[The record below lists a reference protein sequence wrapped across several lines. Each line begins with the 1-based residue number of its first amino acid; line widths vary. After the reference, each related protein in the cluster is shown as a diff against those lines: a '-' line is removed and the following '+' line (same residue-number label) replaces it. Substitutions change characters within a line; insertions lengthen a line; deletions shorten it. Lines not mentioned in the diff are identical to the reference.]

1 MSALPDFSMR
11 ELIEAGVHFGHK
23 TKRWNPRMAP
33 FIYGTRNDIHIID
46 LQQTVPM
53 LHRALS
59 AVRATVAKNGRILFV
74 GTKRQ
79 ASETIQESA
88 KRCGQYY
95 VDQRW
100 LGGMLTNWSTI
111 QNSIR
116 QLRKYEEQL
125 ADTQSGLTKKETL
138 TMSRNRDKL
147 ERSLGGIRD
156 MGGKPDL
163 LFIIDTNREELAVKE
178 AQKLGIPIVAIIDT
192 NCSVD
197 GIDFPIPGN
206 DDATR
211 AIKLYCKL
219 ISDAALSGLKENLSV
234 KDAPSEFSRELD
246 SNEQEEGLSERQQ
259 QEKLTRDNNRGG
271 RGGKNERNDRG
282 SKSAPK
288 AAPASSTKKEA
299 FAEEA
304 KKASAK
310 KKAAE
315 VPFEAA
321 VAAET
326 AAEEAP
332 KAKKASKKSA

>member
-33 FIYGTRNDIHIID
+33 YIYGARNDIHIID

-79 ASETIQESA
+79 ASETIAESA

-116 QLRKYEEQL
+116 QLRKYEELL
-125 ADTQSGLTKKETL
+125 ADAHSGLTKKEIL
-138 TMSRNRDKL
+138 TTQRNRDKL
-147 ERSLGGIRD
+147 ERSLGGIRE

-211 AIKLYCKL
+211 AIKLYCQL
-219 ISDAALSGLKENLSV
+219 ISDAALSGLKANLSV
-234 KDAPSEFSRELD
+234 KDSDFGAAAEPSEMESTD
-246 SNEQEEGLSERQQ
+246 GMTERQQ
-259 QEKLTRDNNRGG
+259 QEKLGRDSRKDAK
-271 RGGKNERNDRG
+271 GKP
-282 SKSAPK
+282 SKSEPK

-304 KKASAK
+304 KKAAK
-310 KKAAE
+310 KKSVE

-321 VAAET
+321 VAAE
-326 AAEEAP
+326 AAEAAAP
-332 KAKKASKKSA
+332 KGKKSDKKTA

>member
-79 ASETIQESA
+79 ASETIAESA

-116 QLRKYEEQL
+116 QLRKYEELL
-125 ADTQSGLTKKETL
+125 ADTQSGLTKKEVL
-138 TMSRNRDKL
+138 TTQRNRDKL

-192 NCSVD
+192 NCTTD

-219 ISDAALSGLKENLSV
+219 ISDAALSGLKENL
-234 KDAPSEFSRELD
+234 KGDDFGATMDAVEADAGEASE
-246 SNEQEEGLSERQQ
+246 GMSERQV
-259 QEKLTRDNNRGG
+259 QEKLTRDNNRKGAAG
-271 RGGKNERNDRG
+271 KGDRGGKN
-282 SKSAPK
+282 AAK

-304 KKASAK
+304 KKAAK
-310 KKAAE
+310 KKTAE
-315 VPFEAA
+315 MPFEAA
-321 VAAET
+321 VAAE
-326 AAEEAP
+326 AAPADEAP
-332 KAKKASKKSA
+332 KAKKAAKKSA

>member
-11 ELIEAGVHFGHK
+11 ELIDAGVHFGHK

-53 LHRALS
+53 LHRALA
-59 AVRATVAKNGRILFV
+59 AVRATVSKNGRILFV

-79 ASETIQESA
+79 ASETIAESA

-116 QLRKYEEQL
+116 QLRKYEELL
-125 ADTQSGLTKKETL
+125 ADSQSGLTKKEIL
-138 TMSRNRDKL
+138 TTSRNRDKL

-178 AQKLGIPIVAIIDT
+178 AQKLGIPIVAIVDT
-192 NCSVD
+192 NCSTD

-219 ISDAALSGLKENLSV
+219 ISDAALSGLKENLKGDDFGAALQS
-234 KDAPSEFSRELD
+234 SEAEA
-246 SNEQEEGLSERQQ
+246 EEGLTERQQ
-259 QEKLTRDNNRGG
+259 QEKLSRDSRKPAAKP
-271 RGGKNERNDRG
+271 GKN
-282 SKSAPK
+282 AAK
-288 AAPASSTKKEA
+288 AAPSSSTKKEA

-304 KKASAK
+304 KKAAK
-310 KKAAE
+310 KKTAE

-321 VAAET
+321 VAAESASAET
-326 AAEEAP
+326 AEKP
-332 KAKKASKKSA
+332 KKSAKKSA

>member
-1 MSALPDFSMR
+1 MDLPSFSMR
-11 ELIEAGVHFGHK
+11 ELIDAGVHFGHK

-59 AVRATVAKNGRILFV
+59 AVRATVSKNGRILFV

-79 ASETIQESA
+79 ASEEIAAAA

-95 VDQRW
+95 VDNRW

-116 QLRKYEEQL
+116 QLRKYEELL
-125 ADTQSGLTKKETL
+125 ADPHSGLTKKEILNTQ
-138 TMSRNRDKL
+138 RYRDKL

-192 NCSVD
+192 NCSTD

-219 ISDAALSGLKENLSV
+219 ISDAALSGLQQSLGG
-234 KDAPSEFSRELD
+234 KDVDFGASLD
-246 SNEQEEGLSERQQ
+246 AAEMEATEGLTPRQE
-259 QEKLTRDNNRGG
+259 QEKLSRES
-271 RGGKNERNDRG
+271 RGGKG
-282 SKSAPK
+282 GKQAAK
-288 AAPASSTKKEA
+288 AAPAKSSTKKEA
-299 FAEEA
+299 FAAEA
-304 KKASAK
+304 KKAATAKAK
-310 KKAAE
+310 KVE
-315 VPFEAA
+315 VPFDAA
-321 VAAET
+321 VAAE
-326 AAEEAP
+326 AAAPAEAEG
-332 KAKKASKKSA
+332 KAKKATKKSA

>member
-1 MSALPDFSMR
+1 
-11 ELIEAGVHFGHK
+11 
-23 TKRWNPRMAP
+23 
-33 FIYGTRNDIHIID
+33 
-46 LQQTVPM
+46 M

-59 AVRATVAKNGRILFV
+59 AVRATVSKNGRILFV

-79 ASETIQESA
+79 ASEEIAAAA

-95 VDQRW
+95 VDNRW

-116 QLRKYEEQL
+116 QLRKIEERL
-125 ADTQSGLTKKETL
+125 AEHNSGLNKKEIL
-138 TMSRNRDKL
+138 TMTRQRDKL

-192 NCSVD
+192 NCTVD

-211 AIKLYCKL
+211 AIKLYCQL
-219 ISDAALSGLKENLSV
+219 ISDAALAGLADSMGGKEVDFGASL
-234 KDAPSEFSRELD
+234 DASEM
-246 SNEQEEGLSERQQ
+246 QATEGLSERQQ
-259 QEKLTRDNNRGG
+259 QEKLTRENNRAGKGG
-271 RGGKNERNDRG
+271 RGKP
-282 SKSAPK
+282 APK
-288 AAPASSTKKEA
+288 AAPTSSTKKEA
-299 FAEEA
+299 FAAEA
-304 KKASAK
+304 KKAAGK
-310 KKAAE
+310 KKVEE

-321 VAAET
+321 TAAAE
-326 AAEEAP
+326 APAEAP
-332 KAKKASKKSA
+332 KAKKTAKKSA

>member
-1 MSALPDFSMR
+1 MDLPSFSMR
-11 ELIEAGVHFGHK
+11 ELIDAGVHFGHK

-59 AVRATVAKNGRILFV
+59 AVRATVSKNGRILFV

-79 ASETIQESA
+79 ASEEIAAAA

-95 VDQRW
+95 VDNRW

-116 QLRKYEEQL
+116 QLRKYEELL
-125 ADTQSGLTKKETL
+125 ADPHSGLTKKEILNTQ
-138 TMSRNRDKL
+138 RYRDKL

-192 NCSVD
+192 NCSTD

-211 AIKLYCKL
+211 AIKLYCQL
-219 ISDAALSGLKENLSV
+219 ISDAALSGLQQSMGGKNVDFGASL
-234 KDAPSEFSRELD
+234 DAAEMEAT
-246 SNEQEEGLSERQQ
+246 EGLTPRQE
-259 QEKLTRDNNRGG
+259 QEKLSRDS
-271 RGGKNERNDRG
+271 RGGKG
-282 SKSAPK
+282 GKQAAK
-288 AAPASSTKKEA
+288 AAPAKSSTKKEA

-304 KKASAK
+304 KKAATAKAK
-310 KKAAE
+310 KVE

-321 VAAET
+321 VAAAD
-326 AAEEAP
+326 AAPAEADG
-332 KAKKASKKSA
+332 KAKKSAKKSA

>member
-95 VDQRW
+95 VDNRW

-116 QLRKYEEQL
+116 QLRKYEDL
-125 ADTQSGLTKKETL
+125 LGDPQSGLTKKETL
-138 TMSRNRDKL
+138 NTQRNRDKL

-234 KDAPSEFSRELD
+234 KDSDFGAAAEPAEMEAT
-246 SNEQEEGLSERQQ
+246 EGLTPRQE
-259 QEKLTRDNNRGG
+259 QEKLSRDTSRKPA
-271 RGGKNERNDRG
+271 GK
-282 SKSAPK
+282 KPAAK
-288 AAPASSTKKEA
+288 AAPATSTKKEA

-304 KKASAK
+304 KKAAK
-310 KKAAE
+310 KKTVE
-315 VPFEAA
+315 VPFEAPA
-321 VAAET
+321 AAE
-326 AAEEAP
+326 AEAP
-332 KAKKASKKSA
+332 KAKKAAKKSA

>member
-79 ASETIQESA
+79 ASETISEAA

-125 ADTQSGLTKKETL
+125 ANPEAGLTKKEIL

-147 ERSLGGIRD
+147 ERSLGGIRE

-163 LFIIDTNREELAVKE
+163 LFVIDTNREELAIKE
-178 AQKLGIPIVAIIDT
+178 AKKLGIPIVAIIDT
-192 NCSVD
+192 NCTAD

-234 KDAPSEFSRELD
+234 KDNSEFSRELD
-246 SNEQEEGLSERQQ
+246 AAEDSAVEGLTERQQ
-259 QEKLTRDNNRGG
+259 QEKLTRDNNRKDAK
-271 RGGKNERNDRG
+271 GGKG

-304 KKASAK
+304 KKAAK
-310 KKAAE
+310 KKAVE

-321 VAAET
+321 VAAE
-326 AAEEAP
+326 ASADEP
-332 KAKKASKKSA
+332 KAKKGAKKSA